1 VCDLHLFWHVAIKLI
16 INPCRRIYMVGIVSN
31 LSAQNAQANLQKANL
46 EAQSSI
52 SRLSSGMRIDRA
64 STDVAGLA
72 IGTILKTNVST
83 LGAALTNTSQAS
95 SLLGV
100 IDGSLKGIGDILQ
113 RQKSLATQS
122 TSGSLSD
129 SARSFLNQEFQ
140 NLYKEIDR
148 IASTTNFN
156 GTKLLDGSLY
166 APSKLASQAKADS
179 VATSGALTMV
189 AAMADTDTI
198 AINGVTFT
206 FATAPLSD
214 PRQVALGGAGAAD
227 ATTLMTA
234 IENVLATDD
243 EARAGDKAL
252 LSGLSF
258 SRSGATITITSKS
271 AGTIY
276 NAAGGSVINI
286 TGATGTAGDIT
297 VNGTDAGTA
306 TVALSAGAVAAT
318 NGDLF
323 SGTFATSGATA
334 YSGTATTIARG
345 TVSDTI
351 LTAIAETAAASGAGN
366 ATGIN
371 TAGVSNNSAFV
382 GKISGFKGTYNQAG
396 VSDLSIKVGDYTYTA
411 SNVLNA
417 PAADAIVRFASVE
430 AGGGF
435 FDLQIND
442 ATTSGETAVTNQAD
456 TDKFTNRLN
465 RALEGIDF
473 FQKRTISSYSGTGS
487 IFPTGST
494 TQSGNLA
501 GSTFKLINSNF
512 GNLQIENVKVQA
524 PVSGGTQ
531 GLIEVTINGEVFR
544 SGYNAAGT
552 TTALG
557 TTISASAA
565 IGLVSTTDPRKVIEF
580 TNGSTAITFDTKDKA
595 DGFQKALER
604 AFGVKEGGTS
614 AGLSFQVGIASTDTI
629 SVQVQGSTSSDIYVD
644 ANGLQTSV
652 DISTFAGA
660 SAAGTTLDTAI
671 NKVTSLRAAVGAL
684 QSRFDYA
691 SANIQSSIQN
701 QDAARGIFLDTDIP
715 SESTAFAQST
725 VRLNAA
731 ISVLSQANQLPQSL
745 LKLIG

>member
-1 VCDLHLFWHVAIKLI
+1 
-16 INPCRRIYMVGIVSN
+16 MVGIVSN

-189 AAMADTDTI
+189 AAAADGDTI

-286 TGATGTAGDIT
+286 TGTFAGAATDIT
-297 VNGTDAGTA
+297 VNGADAGQG

-323 SGTFATSGATA
+323 SGTFASSGATA

-351 LTAIAETAAASGAGN
+351 LTAIAETAATSGAGN
-366 ATGIN
+366 ATGIS
-371 TAGVSNNSAFV
+371 TAGVSNNAAFV
-382 GKISGFKGTYNQAG
+382 GKISGFKGTYNQTG
-396 VSDLSIKVGDYTYTA
+396 VADISIKVGDYTYNAT
-411 SNVLNA
+411 NVLNA
-417 PAADAIVRFASVE
+417 PTADTIVRFSSVE